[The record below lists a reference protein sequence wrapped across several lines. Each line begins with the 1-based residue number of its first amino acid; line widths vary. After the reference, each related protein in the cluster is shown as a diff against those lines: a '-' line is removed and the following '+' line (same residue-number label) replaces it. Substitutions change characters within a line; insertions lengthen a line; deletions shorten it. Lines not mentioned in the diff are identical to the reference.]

1 MDSEET
7 IKIEKRVNPDFE
19 IMVDRGGK
27 LVDLLGIR
35 HKNANPI
42 KGQDFPRSASF
53 LFTRGG
59 KLIWHTLTENYRL
72 RPGPD
77 EILAA
82 ARVRMKKND

>member
-1 MDSEET
+1 MDMEEAVK
-7 IKIEKRVNPDFE
+7 IKKDVKPDFE
-19 IMVDRGGK
+19 ILFDRGGK

-42 KGQDFPRSASF
+42 KGQDLPQSGSF
-53 LFTRGG
+53 LFNREG
-59 KLIWHTLTENYRL
+59 KLVWHTLSDNYQH

-82 ARVRMKKND
+82 AKASM

>member
-1 MDSEET
+1 MDSEQAV
-7 IKIEKRVNPDFE
+7 KIEKDVKPDFE

-27 LVDLLGIR
+27 LTDLLGIR

-42 KGQDFPRSASF
+42 KGQDLPQSGSF
-53 LFTRGG
+53 LFTRKG
-59 KLIWHTLTENYRL
+59 KLVWHTLAENYQR

-82 ARVRMKKND
+82 AKAKM